1 MSRSVRVTL
10 LLASLLFL
18 GPAAASPRAV
28 FDREPNNTPDAA
40 ERFRGE
46 AVLIGTLSADDVD
59 VYQWSIDDAESD
71 RLWTLELT
79 GETDSE
85 VRAELIRPAENE
97 AEPASVQQFGAES
110 SDQVSQDVVLFELEI
125 ASRRPSAKSDP
136 LIVPPGEHLVRISGE
151 SGDSDYRLRLVE
163 AGPAR
168 VRGSVGPDDTDPTE
182 IDPGR
187 SEIHQ
192 LNVEAHRF
200 DLAVDDEELLWRV
213 RVFSELGR
221 ALEVVLEDAQGESV
235 AKPVRSSPIRQQW
248 LGREL
253 GPGSSLRVRAVDD
266 KAIGRIGVALESD
279 GQRATDVETESG
291 EIAAGSEDTPIWRE
305 IGEPVDLELQSRQRV
320 WLAFEVD
327 PAQAGRAL
335 DVELKGAE
343 ESSVEVCLSRP
354 GQRADICRDG
364 SAQALFYDMQLDPG
378 RYSLSLQLGGR
389 DETAS
394 ISVAVRDTGSATAG
408 RAVEPNDERAWAA
421 PLRSEHPVEGRIKFR
436 RAAWFDWHVA
446 GEPQLWRIEAT
457 GEKIQQ
463 LRLHRDGERS
473 ALVEQRQSGRSATG
487 EPLLLDG
494 QWLLPGRYQV
504 RIFGQDTDYRLETTA
519 LGQPEPGYELEPNN
533 NRDGANPMQI
543 GEPIRG
549 TLHVP
554 DDEDHFH
561 LQSPGRNRL
570 VFELVPPPEGQ
581 ARLEVAW
588 EGERVLQTPEID
600 QPTRFTS
607 ILPSGDFQLNVTG
620 SGAREAE
627 YELTVGFAS
636 PWQVGDAHSF
646 MPTPS
651 LARDFPSDGRYH
663 KQLGSLGSREEYLAL
678 PRTGHDREVSI
689 EVLNSRLF
697 DFVDASGNS
706 VERRETEAEDTWQV
720 AIPGGTQVFL
730 KLRAGASDQSF
741 RLDDPALPEAL
752 PDGIT
757 SALTLDAGEAIAAFS
772 EYAQRVPARLEL
784 TNGAGDAAVLDLDT
798 HASHHGT
805 QFEGL
810 DASVELAAGQTR
822 TIEFD
827 VLAPPDLP
835 DDTPF
840 AVFVGGSGM
849 TAPAELKI
857 EYAVDPVGAES
868 PQREA
873 ERVHGLVDLAWSSLG
888 GRFLDPE
895 SGEAVTERY
904 AGSRADLQYLND
916 GMAAGGSSMTW
927 LGRLGEPLPPLEL
940 AGSGGE
946 LHAFVFNQRSKHSES
961 QRWREVE
968 IRWGDAPDDLQNRMR
983 VELAP
988 GDGEQVFSLDT
999 PVDARYVQILPLTAW
1014 GDFRQTGTGLFRALG
1029 KPAGALAAEN
1039 RNLLDSALGG
1049 HWIYTRP
1056 DDATQVDFPWGRGR
1070 SSGNQRIRGR
1080 EVDVAFGF
1088 LQHRVARLQRLVWEE
1103 DPEHEGALVERVS
1116 VYTSTESPVGPWVD
1130 HGHWPLER
1138 NDDLQ
1143 AGFEFEGDAPRARYL
1158 RLVFAEP
1165 ESDEHRYWR
1174 IPGDIRAI
1182 EADALGSGRSAVAY
1196 WGMDDQHGPW
1206 EPDAVEPR
1214 PVDDRRSGPADPWVI
1229 DGPVLAELAEPG
1241 DVRSYRVKLND
1252 PDNTLQ
1258 VLIDE
1263 GRSGRLRARLVDD
1276 ADQEIELDLKS
1287 RGGKRQA
1294 RLVGLEPGEYRLDV
1308 EMPPRSIA
1316 FLWDGSGSVAA
1327 HQPAIF
1333 KALGRF
1339 ADGLQSRKEVANVM
1353 PLDGPLLINDWAEYP
1368 SEITTTLGSFT
1379 GNPKSSNSEPALIAA
1394 SRALARRDGEHV
1406 IFLITD
1412 AQLTGRE
1419 LAVWKHLDQVRP
1431 RIFTLEIS
1439 HGKEVE
1445 VSENRWYQNLM
1456 KSWANV
1462 NNGRYRYTTDR
1473 TELIR
1478 GFEAGMREVRQPTRF
1493 ELDVST
1499 AFEEPP
1505 RPGTLRVIG
1514 QDGPVVGAGAL
1525 HLIFDA
1531 SGSML
1536 RRMEGGRRIDVARA
1550 TVLQILGEHI
1560 PPTVPIALRAY
1571 GHTEPNSC
1579 ETELLVSPGPD
1590 SHGDVVSA
1598 VADLRAINL
1607 ARTPLAASL
1616 DAVLDD
1622 LADYEDR
1629 PRLVVMLTDGEETCD
1644 GDVAAAVES
1653 LVDQGVDIR
1662 LNIVGFQIDEDELHS
1677 EFEQLAA
1684 LGGGEYFDSQDGAEL
1699 ADDMT
1704 GAMAAPFRVID
1715 EADEVIARGRVGGEA
1730 IGLPAGDYELVVETG
1745 QGDVRREVRI
1755 GPGASKTVRLAS
1767 DDSDQ

>member
-1 MSRSVRVTL
+1 MI
-10 LLASLLFL
+10 F
-18 GPAAASPRAV
+18 GAATASPRAV
-28 FDREPNNTPDAA
+28 FDREPNDRAEDADQ
-40 ERFRGE
+40 FRGE

-59 VYQWSIDDAESD
+59 MYRWSVDDAESD

-85 VRAELIRPAENE
+85 VRAELVRPAEPD
-97 AEPASVQQFGAES
+97 AEPAAVQQFGAEA
-110 SDQVSQDVVLFELEI
+110 SDGAAEERVLFAIEI
-125 ASRRPSAKSDP
+125 ASRRPSATSDP
-136 LIVPPGEHLVRISGE
+136 LIVPPGEHLVRISGL

-163 AGPAR
+163 VGRAR
-168 VRGSVGPDDTDPTE
+168 VRGSVGPEDADPIE

-187 SEIHQ
+187 STIHQ
-192 LNVEAHRF
+192 LNVNEHRF
-200 DLAVDDEELLWRV
+200 DLAVDDVDRLWRV
-213 RVFSELGR
+213 RVFSELGGE
-221 ALEVVLEDAQGESV
+221 LEVVLEDAQGESV
-235 AKPVRSSPIRQQW
+235 AQPVRASPIRQQW

-253 GPGSSLRVRAVDD
+253 DPGSGLRVRAVDNET
-266 KAIGRIGVALESD
+266 IGRIGVALESD
-279 GQRATDVETESG
+279 GTRQVSAETG
-291 EIAAGSEDTPIWRE
+291 PDTVVAGSEDEAMWLE
-305 IGEPVDLELQSRQRV
+305 IDEPVELALESRQRR

-327 PAQAGRAL
+327 PTLAGRAL
-335 DVELKGAE
+335 DVELNGAD
-343 ESSVEVCLSRP
+343 ESPVEVCLSRP
-354 GQRADICRDG
+354 GQRSDICRDG
-364 SAQALFYDMQLDPG
+364 SAKARFYNMQLDPG

-394 ISVAVRDTGSATAG
+394 ISVGVRDRGDATAG

-421 PLRSEHPVEGRIKFR
+421 PLSSEQPVEGRIKSR

-457 GEKIQQ
+457 GDSIQQ
-463 LRLHRDGERS
+463 LRLYRDGERS
-473 ALVEQRQSGRSATG
+473 ARVERSLKRHPSGQLATA
-487 EPLLLDG
+487 EPLLLDD

-504 RIFGQDTDYRLETTA
+504 RIFAQDTDYRLETTA
-519 LGQPEPGYELEPNN
+519 LGQPEPGFELEPNDN
-533 NRDGANPMQI
+533 PDAANPMQI

-570 VFELVPPPEGQ
+570 VFELVPPPGGQ

-588 EGERVLQTPEID
+588 EGERVLRTPEID

-607 ILPSGDFQLNVTG
+607 ILPSGEFQLNVTG

-627 YELTVGFAS
+627 YELNVEFAS
-636 PWQVGDAHSF
+636 PWQVGDAHPF
-646 MPTPS
+646 MPSPS
-651 LARDFPSDGRYH
+651 LAKDFPSDGRYH
-663 KQLGSLGSREEYLAL
+663 KQLGSLGSNDEYLAL
-678 PRTGHDREVSI
+678 PRTANDREVSI
-689 EVLNSRLF
+689 EASNSRLF
-697 DFVDASGNS
+697 ELVDASGNT
-706 VERRETEAEDTWQV
+706 VERRETDTEDTWRV
-720 AIPGGTQVFL
+720 AIPGDTQVFIQ
-730 KLRAGASDQSF
+730 LRARATNQVYQ
-741 RLDDPALPEAL
+741 LDDAALPQAL

-757 SALTLDAGEAIAAFS
+757 GGLTLDAGKAIAAFS
-772 EYAQRVPARLEL
+772 EYAQRLPARLEL
-784 TNGAGDAAVLDLDT
+784 SNSSADAVAFDLDA

-810 DASVELAAGQTR
+810 DASVELAAGQSR
-822 TIEFD
+822 IIEFD

-840 AVFVGGSGM
+840 AVFVGGNGM
-849 TAPAELKI
+849 TAGAALDI
-857 EYAVDPVGAES
+857 EYGSEPVGVES
-868 PQREA
+868 PQREV
-873 ERVHGLVDLAWSSLG
+873 ERFHGLADLAWSSLG
-888 GRFLDPE
+888 GRFVDPE

-916 GMAAGGSSMTW
+916 GMAAGGSSMRW

-946 LHAFVFNQRSKHSES
+946 LQAFVFNQRSMHLES
-961 QRWREVE
+961 QRWREIE
-968 IRWGDAPDDLQNRMR
+968 IRWGNAPDDLPNRMR

-988 GDGEQVFSLDT
+988 GDGEQFFSLDT

-1014 GDFRQTGTGLFRALG
+1014 GNSRQTGTGLFRALG
-1029 KPAGALAAEN
+1029 TPSGAPANEQL
-1039 RNLLDSALGG
+1039 NLLDSTLGG
-1049 HWIYTRP
+1049 HWVYTRP
-1056 DDATQVDFPWGRGR
+1056 EDATQVDFPWGRGR
-1070 SSGNQRIRGR
+1070 SSGNHPIRGR
-1080 EVDVAFGF
+1080 EVDVVFGF
-1088 LQHRVARLQRLVWEE
+1088 LQHRVARLERLVWEE
-1103 DPEHEGALVERVS
+1103 DPDHEGALVERVR

-1143 AGFEFEGDAPRARYL
+1143 AGFKFDGKPPRARYL

-1174 IPGDIRAI
+1174 MPVNIRAI
-1182 EADALGSGRSAVAY
+1182 EADALGSGRSALAH
-1196 WGMDDQHGPW
+1196 WGMDDQNGPW
-1206 EPDAVEPR
+1206 EPDAVAPR
-1214 PVDDRRSGPADPWVI
+1214 PVDDRRSGPADPWI
-1229 DGPVLAELAEPG
+1229 LDGPVLAELAEPG
-1241 DVRSYRVKLND
+1241 DVRSYRVVLND

-1258 VLIDE
+1258 IVIDE

-1276 ADQEIELDLKS
+1276 ADQEIELDLTS
-1287 RGGKRQA
+1287 RDGKREA
-1294 RLVGLEPGEYRLDV
+1294 RVVGLEPGHYRLDV

-1339 ADGLQSRKEVANVM
+1339 AEGLQPGKEVANVM

-1379 GNPKSSNSEPALIAA
+1379 GNPSSSNSEPALIAA

-1419 LAVWKHLDQVRP
+1419 LAIWKHLDQVRP
-1431 RIFTLEIS
+1431 RIFTLEIT
-1439 HGKEVE
+1439 HGNLVD

-1493 ELDVST
+1493 EIDVST
-1499 AFEEPP
+1499 DYEEPP
-1505 RPGTLRVIG
+1505 RPGSLRVVG
-1514 QDGPVVGAGAL
+1514 EDGPVVGAGAL

-1536 RRMEGGRRIDVARA
+1536 RSMEGGRRIDVARA
-1550 TVLQILGEHI
+1550 TVLQMLGDHV

-1571 GHTEPNSC
+1571 GHTEPHSC
-1579 ETELLVSPGPD
+1579 ETELLVAPADD
-1590 SHGDVVSA
+1590 SHNDVVLA
-1598 VADLRAINL
+1598 VAGLRAINL

-1622 LADYEDR
+1622 LADYADR

-1662 LNIVGFQIDEDELHS
+1662 LNIVGFQIEEDELHS

-1684 LGGGEYFDSQDGAEL
+1684 LGGGEYFDSQDGDEL

-1704 GAMAAPFRVID
+1704 GAMAAPFRVVD
-1715 EADEVIARGRVGGEA
+1715 SADEVIARGRVGGDA
-1730 IGLPAGDYELVVETG
+1730 IELPAGDYELIVETG
-1745 QGDVRREVRI
+1745 QGDVRREVSI
-1755 GPGASKTVRLAS
+1755 GQGSSETVRLGS
-1767 DDSDQ
+1767 DESDQ

>member
-1 MSRSVRVTL
+1 MSSSVRAIVS
-10 LLASLLFL
+10 LASLLL
-18 GPAAASPRAV
+18 LEIATASPRAV
-28 FDREPNNTPDAA
+28 FDREPNDSGDDS
-40 ERFRGE
+40 ERFRGQ
-46 AVLIGTLSADDVD
+46 AVLIGTLSGDDVD
-59 VYQWSIDDAESD
+59 VYRWSVDDAESD

-85 VRAELIRPAENE
+85 VRAELVRPSETE
-97 AEPASVQQFGAES
+97 AEPAAIQQFGAES
-110 SDQVSQDVVLFELEI
+110 SVEVAEDVVLFELGI
-125 ASRRPSAKSDP
+125 ASRRPSAESEP
-136 LIVPPGEHLVRISGE
+136 LIVPPGEHLVRITGGSGK
-151 SGDSDYRLRLVE
+151 GDYRLRFLE
-163 AGPAR
+163 SGPAR
-168 VRGSVGPDDTDPTE
+168 IRGSVGPENAEPSE
-182 IDPGR
+182 LGVGR
-187 SEIHQ
+187 STIRQ
-192 LNVEAHRF
+192 INVAEHRF
-200 DLAVDDEELLWRV
+200 DLGVDDEDLLWRV
-213 RVFSELGR
+213 QVFSELGR
-221 ALEVVLEDAQGESV
+221 DLEVMLADAHGEAVGS
-235 AKPVRSSPIRQQW
+235 PVRGSPIRHQW
-248 LGREL
+248 SGEAMGL
-253 GPGSSLRVRAVDD
+253 GSSLRVRSLDD
-266 KAIGRIGVALESD
+266 RAIGRIGVALVPDGTRSD
-279 GQRATDVETESG
+279 DVAAGADEVV
-291 EIAAGSEDTPIWRE
+291 AGSEEQAIWLD
-305 IGEPVDLELQSRQRV
+305 IGEPVDLDLQSRQRV

-335 DVELKGAE
+335 DVELTGADE
-343 ESSVEVCLSRP
+343 PSVEVCLSGP
-354 GQRADICRDG
+354 GERADICRDG
-364 SAQALFYDMQLDPG
+364 SARKMFYDMQLDPG

-394 ISVAVRDTGSATAG
+394 ISAAVRDSGSATAG

-421 PLRSEHPVEGRIKFR
+421 PLRSEDPVEGRIKSR

-446 GEPQLWRIEAT
+446 GEPQLWRIEAV
-457 GEKIQQ
+457 GESIQ
-463 LRLHRDGERS
+463 RLGLYRDGER
-473 ALVEQRQSGRSATG
+473 AARVEQRQTGRSEAG
-487 EPLLLDG
+487 EALLLDG

-504 RIFGQDTDYRLETTA
+504 RIFGQDTDYRLSTAA
-519 LGQPEPGYELEPNN
+519 LGRPKPGFELEPNDD
-533 NRDGANPMQI
+533 RDSAGPMSV

-570 VFELVPPPEGQ
+570 VFELVPPPDGQ
-581 ARLEVAW
+581 ARLDVAW
-588 EGERVLQTPEID
+588 AGERVLLTPEID
-600 QPTRFTS
+600 QPARFTS
-607 ILPSGDFQLNVTG
+607 ILPSGDFQLKVTG
-620 SGAREAE
+620 SGARDAE

-636 PWQVGDAHSF
+636 PWQIGDAYSF

-651 LARDFPSDGRYH
+651 LARDFPPDGRYH

-678 PRTGHDREVSI
+678 PLTDQDREISI
-689 EVLNSRLF
+689 EASNSRFEL
-697 DFVDASGNS
+697 VDSSGNS
-706 VERRETEAEDTWQV
+706 VERRETDTEDTWQV
-720 AIPGGTQVFL
+720 VIPGDTQVFL
-730 KLRAGASDQSF
+730 KLRAGASDQEF

-757 SALTLDAGEAIAAFS
+757 STLTLDAGEAIAAFS
-772 EYAQRVPARLEL
+772 EYAQHVPARLVL
-784 TNGAGDAAVLDLDT
+784 TNGSDDAVALDLDAR
-798 HASHHGT
+798 ASHHGT

-822 TIEFD
+822 TMEFH

-840 AVFVGGSGM
+840 AVFVGGNGVN
-849 TAPAELKI
+849 AGAALEI
-857 EYAVDPVGAES
+857 EYAIEPVGAES
-868 PQREA
+868 PQRGA
-873 ERVHGLVDLAWSSLG
+873 ERFHGLVDLAWSSLG

-895 SGEAVTERY
+895 SGEAVTEKY
-904 AGSRADLQYLND
+904 AGSTADLQYLND
-916 GMAAGGSSMTW
+916 GMAAGGSSMMW

-946 LHAFVFNQRSKHSES
+946 LHAFMFNQRSKHSES

-968 IRWGDAPDDLQNRMR
+968 IRWGDAPDALPNRMR
-983 VELAP
+983 VELSP
-988 GDGEQVFSLDT
+988 GDGEQFFGLDT

-1014 GDFRQTGTGLFRALG
+1014 GDFRQTGTGLFRALA
-1029 KPAGALAAEN
+1029 KPAGALAAEK
-1039 RNLLDSALGG
+1039 RNLLDSQLGG

-1088 LQHRVARLQRLVWEE
+1088 LQHRVARLERLVWEE
-1103 DPEHEGALVERVS
+1103 DPAHEGALVERVR

-1143 AGFEFEGDAPRARYL
+1143 ASFHFEGDPPRARYL

-1182 EADALGSGRSAVAY
+1182 EADTLGSATSALAY

-1214 PVDDRRSGPADPWVI
+1214 PVDDRRSGPADPWVL

-1241 DVRSYRVKLND
+1241 DVRSYRVELND

-1258 VLIDE
+1258 VVVNE

-1276 ADQEIELDLKS
+1276 ANQDIELDLQS
-1287 RGGKRQA
+1287 VDGERRA
-1294 RLVGLEPGEYRLDV
+1294 RLVGLGPGTYRLDV

-1339 ADGLQSRKEVANVM
+1339 ADGLRPGKEVANVM

-1379 GNPKSSNSEPALIAA
+1379 GTPRSSNSEPALIAA

-1412 AQLTGRE
+1412 AQLTNRE
-1419 LAVWKHLDQVRP
+1419 LDVWKHLDQVRP

-1439 HGKEVE
+1439 HGTEVGA
-1445 VSENRWYQNLM
+1445 SENRWYQNLM

-1499 AFEEPP
+1499 DYEEPP
-1505 RPGTLRVIG
+1505 RPGTLRVVG
-1514 QDGPVVGAGAL
+1514 EDGPVVGAGAL

-1536 RRMEGGRRIDVARA
+1536 RRMEGGRRIDVARE
-1550 TVLQILGEHI
+1550 TVLEILSEHI

-1571 GHTEPNSC
+1571 GHTEPHSC
-1579 ETELLVSPGPD
+1579 ETELLVAPAEK
-1590 SHGDVVSA
+1590 SHGDVVRA
-1598 VADLRAINL
+1598 VTNLSAINL

-1616 DAVLDD
+1616 AAVLDD

-1653 LVDQGVDIR
+1653 LVDKGIDIR
-1662 LNIVGFQIDEDELHS
+1662 LNIVGFQIEQDELHS
-1677 EFEQLAA
+1677 DFEKLAA
-1684 LGGGEYFDSQDGAEL
+1684 LGGGEYFDSQDGSDL

-1704 GAMAAPFRVID
+1704 GALAAPFRVID
-1715 EADEVIARGRVGGEA
+1715 GLGDVVVRGRVGGDAVE
-1730 IGLPAGDYELVVETG
+1730 LPPGVYELVVETG
-1745 QGDVRREVRI
+1745 QGDRRREVRI
-1755 GPGASKTVRLAS
+1755 GPGASETVRLAP
-1767 DDSDQ
+1767 DDSNQ